1 MSPKQIAYLKKIK
14 RDNLLI
20 LLTQIIIIISFLL
33 TWEFLSKYN
42 IINSFTCEILC

>member
-20 LLTQIIIIISFLL
+20 LLVQIIIIVVFLL

-42 IINSFTCEILC
+42 IINSDIMWV